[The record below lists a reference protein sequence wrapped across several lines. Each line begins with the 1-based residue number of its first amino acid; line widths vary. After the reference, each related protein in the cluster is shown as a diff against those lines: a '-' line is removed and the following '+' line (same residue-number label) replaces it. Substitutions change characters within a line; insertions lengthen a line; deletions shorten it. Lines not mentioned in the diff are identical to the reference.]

1 MNDLQSDI
9 QFLKGVG
16 EHRAKLLRHLG
27 IRTIGDLME
36 YFPRMYINRMVDT
49 SIYELMP
56 GVQAAVV
63 GSIID
68 FQIRKLSGG
77 KSQLNVVIS
86 DGKSSLL
93 CTWFRYGE
101 WLTKQIKPGAR
112 MWVSGMVNEFGGR
125 LQIVHP
131 EYEVLET
138 EEEETGFWKNR
149 TTLPVYSLTENLNMK
164 VLRNL
169 IVQAFSQFADEIEE
183 SLPEEILRKFEFPP
197 RKSAIQKMHFT
208 THPDEIENIRQR
220 FVFEEFLYT
229 QLLWARSRY
238 HVQEEVPGF
247 AFIPQK
253 SFTTRLKNSLPF
265 RLTGAQKRVITEIF
279 NDMQKPKPMQRLLQ
293 GDVGSGK
300 TVVTLFA
307 MLLAVENGFQAV
319 IMAPTEILA
328 EQHYR
333 NITSLLQ
340 NQPEISVALLKGG
353 VYKGKNQVKE
363 DIASGKI
370 QIIIGTHALIQKD
383 VEFHKIGFAAI
394 DEQHRFG
401 VEQRAEL
408 YRKAGTHPDLLYLSA
423 TPIPRSLAMTVFGD
437 LEVSRIDEMPPNR
450 KPVQTIWRNE
460 KQKPEMYKE
469 LGKELEK
476 GRQVYIVCPLIE
488 ESEKS
493 DLLDAETLFKQIS
506 ETVFPTFKSAIL
518 HGRMGNEQ
526 KNTIMHSFQSNEIQI
541 LVSTT
546 VIEVG
551 VDVANATV
559 MMIEHAERFGLAQ
572 LHQLRGRVGRGTE
585 SSYCYLVAYPP
596 ISSIGRERLNTMVS
610 TQDGFII
617 AEKDLELR
625 GPGEFFGKEQSGMP
639 VFKHANLIKDQEML
653 RLARLEAFEIISSD
667 YTLQKPEHKL
677 LHKKYMAEYLAREK
691 MIEY

>member
-1 MNDLQSDI
+1 M
-9 QFLKGVG
+9 
-16 EHRAKLLRHLG
+16 
-27 IRTIGDLME
+27 
-36 YFPRMYINRMVDT
+36 
-49 SIYELMP
+49 
-56 GVQAAVV
+56 
-63 GSIID
+63 
-68 FQIRKLSGG
+68 
-77 KSQLNVVIS
+77 
-86 DGKSSLL
+86 
-93 CTWFRYGE
+93 
-101 WLTKQIKPGAR
+101 
-112 MWVSGMVNEFGGR
+112 
-125 LQIVHP
+125 
-131 EYEVLET
+131 
-138 EEEETGFWKNR
+138 
-149 TTLPVYSLTENLNMK
+149 
-164 VLRNL
+164 
-169 IVQAFSQFADEIEE
+169 
-183 SLPEEILRKFEFPP
+183 
-197 RKSAIQKMHFT
+197 
-208 THPDEIENIRQR
+208 
-220 FVFEEFLYT
+220 
-229 QLLWARSRY
+229 LWARSRY
-238 HVQEEVPGF
+238 HIQEEVQGYSF
-247 AFIPQK
+247 KTQK
-253 SFTTRLKNSLPF
+253 TYTTKLKNTLPF
-265 RLTGAQKRVITEIF
+265 QLTAAQKRVINEIF
-279 NDMQKPKPMQRLLQ
+279 TDMEKPRPMQRLLQ

-307 MLLAVENGFQAV
+307 MLLAVENGYQAV

-333 NITSLLQ
+333 NIQSLLQ
-340 NQPEISVALLKGG
+340 NQPDIHIALLKGG
-353 VYKGKNQVKE
+353 SYKGKNQVKE
-363 DIASGKI
+363 DIRNGSI

-383 VEFHKIGFAAI
+383 VEYYKIGFAAI

-450 KPVQTIWRNE
+450 KPVKTIWHNA
-460 KQKPEMYKE
+460 KQKGEMYGELEKE
-469 LGKELEK
+469 LVK

-506 ETVFPTFKSAIL
+506 EEIFPQYRSAIL
-518 HGRMGNEQ
+518 HGRMTNEQ
-526 KNTIMHSFQSNEIQI
+526 KNEIMHGFQSNEIGI

-585 SSYCYLVAYPP
+585 TSYCYLVSYPP

-610 TQDGFII
+610 TQDGFVI

-667 YTLQKPEHKL
+667 YSLEKPEHRL
-677 LHKKYMAEYLAREK
+677 LHKKYMAEYLVREK
-691 MIEY
+691 MISY

>member
-16 EHRAKLLRHLG
+16 ERRAILLRRLG
-27 IRTIGDLME
+27 IRTIGDLVE
-36 YFPRMYINRMVDT
+36 YFPRMYINRQVDT
-49 SIYELMP
+49 TIYELMP

-68 FQIRKLSGG
+68 FQVKRLSGG
-77 KSQLNVVIS
+77 KTQLNVVIS

-101 WLTKQIKPGAR
+101 WLTKAIKPGAR
-112 MWVSGMVNEFGGR
+112 MWVSGMVSEFSGR
-125 LQIVHP
+125 MQIIHP
-131 EYEVLET
+131 DYEILEDET
-138 EEEETGFWKNR
+138 EETGFWKNR
-149 TTLPVYSLTENLNMK
+149 STLPVYSLTENLSMK
-164 VLRNL
+164 LMRN
-169 IVQAFSQFADEIEE
+169 IVVQAFSQYAEQIEE
-183 SLPEEILRKFEFPP
+183 TLPEQLMKQFEFTP
-197 RKSAIQKMHFT
+197 RKIALQKMHFT
-208 THPDEIENIRQR
+208 QHPDEIDEIKRR
-220 FVFEEFLYT
+220 FVFEEFLFS

-238 HVQEEVPGF
+238 HVQKEVPGF

-253 SFTTRLKNSLPF
+253 TFTTKLKNKLPF
-265 RLTGAQKRVITEIF
+265 ELTGAQKRVVKEIF
-279 NDMQKPKPMQRLLQ
+279 SDMAQPKPMQRLLQ

-333 NITSLLQ
+333 NVTKLLQ
-340 NQPEISVALLKGG
+340 DQPELNVALLKGG

-363 DIASGKI
+363 DIANGKI

-383 VEFHKIGFAAI
+383 VEYKKIGFVAI

-437 LEVSRIDEMPPNR
+437 LEVSKLDEMPPGR
-450 KPVQTIWRNE
+450 KPVHTIWHNE
-460 KQKPEMYKE
+460 RQKPVIYKAIMEE
-469 LGKELEK
+469 LGK
-476 GRQVYIVCPLIE
+476 GRQIYIVCPLVE

-493 DLLDAETLFKQIS
+493 DLLDAETLYGQIS
-506 ETVFPTFKSAIL
+506 QHVFPNYKSAIL
-518 HGRMGNEQ
+518 HGRMTNEM
-526 KNTIMHSFQSNEIQI
+526 KNSIMHSYQSGETQI

-572 LHQLRGRVGRGTE
+572 LHQLRGRVGRGAE
-585 SSYCYLVAYPP
+585 KSYCYLIAYPP
-596 ISSIGRERLNTMVS
+596 ISNIGRERLQTMVE
-610 TQDGFII
+610 TQDGFLI

-625 GPGEFFGKEQSGMP
+625 GPGEFFGKEQSGRP
-639 VFKHANLIKDQEML
+639 VFKHANLVKDQEML
-653 RLARLEAFEIISSD
+653 RLARIEAFQIIEAD
-667 YTLQKPEHKL
+667 YSLQKPANRL
-677 LHKKYMAEYLAREK
+677 LHQKYMTEYLAREK
-691 MIEY
+691 LIEY